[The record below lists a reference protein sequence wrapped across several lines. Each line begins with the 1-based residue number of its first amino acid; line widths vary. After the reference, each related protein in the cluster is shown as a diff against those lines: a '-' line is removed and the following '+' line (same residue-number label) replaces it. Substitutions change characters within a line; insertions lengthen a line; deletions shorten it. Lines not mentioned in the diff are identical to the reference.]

1 MIGGRRRGATPRE
14 EEDKMEEEADEKQE
28 DEQTKIASPMP
39 GTPIIIGTP
48 PNNTDNSQAYVCYL
62 SPPPHTT
69 NRQQQSPINEAAT
82 PVNNFSTA
90 QMKKPKHT
98 KLPQP
103 PHNNNDN
110 TPLLTRLTSHI
121 EYSSATR
128 FKASYLKHLGG
139 NPNER
144 VPTSP
149 HVPNQRGMTRE
160 QLETQELLRQHL
172 RQEGRDL
179 PGRDFPRRMLN
190 PLQRRDNPGA
200 APAGNGGRFANLPSQ
215 RAPNP
220 NPSVS
225 TISISFSPDGRTLAS
240 THGDHTVK
248 ITCAHTGSLIRNL
261 EGHPRTPWT
270 VKYHPTNNRIVAS
283 GCLGFQVRVW
293 DWNYRTESVRRSY
306 RWDKE
311 KRYGGRYC
319 KQVES
324 EFARSFSPRGVMD
337 PAFKGKKKEYK
348 EEEDD
353 DYAVAVLEELG
364 IPPTDPAWYDVLSE
378 SYNYHDGIGVCLN
391 MIRLNHAIISLA
403 FHPSGEILAVASGS
417 TLHLWDYDEEGRRRK
432 KKRKESLNAGGQPQ
446 RESESRILYRDRNS
460 DFPASRTVD
469 LRHES
474 ALRCVHFPPC
484 GKTLII
490 GGVNPQSANEGLV
503 HRHPRGRG
511 GMSGGGMSFHLR
523 LWDFDLEAIL
533 DADGGSSNMGG
544 SVTDEGEVTWNIIGG
559 KKALSDVSCDLDGI
573 G

>member
-1 MIGGRRRGATPRE
+1 
-14 EEDKMEEEADEKQE
+14 
-28 DEQTKIASPMP
+28 
-39 GTPIIIGTP
+39 
-48 PNNTDNSQAYVCYL
+48 
-62 SPPPHTT
+62 
-69 NRQQQSPINEAAT
+69 
-82 PVNNFSTA
+82 
-90 QMKKPKHT
+90 
-98 KLPQP
+98 
-103 PHNNNDN
+103 
-110 TPLLTRLTSHI
+110 
-121 EYSSATR
+121 
-128 FKASYLKHLGG
+128 
-139 NPNER
+139 
-144 VPTSP
+144 
-149 HVPNQRGMTRE
+149 
-160 QLETQELLRQHL
+160 
-172 RQEGRDL
+172 
-179 PGRDFPRRMLN
+179 
-190 PLQRRDNPGA
+190 
-200 APAGNGGRFANLPSQ
+200 
-215 RAPNP
+215 
-220 NPSVS
+220 
-225 TISISFSPDGRTLAS
+225 
-240 THGDHTVK
+240 
-248 ITCAHTGSLIRNL
+248 
-261 EGHPRTPWT
+261 
-270 VKYHPTNNRIVAS
+270 
-283 GCLGFQVRVW
+283 
-293 DWNYRTESVRRSY
+293 
-306 RWDKE
+306 
-311 KRYGGRYC
+311 
-319 KQVES
+319 
-324 EFARSFSPRGVMD
+324 MD

-353 DYAVAVLEELG
+353 DYAVAVLEEMG

-378 SYNYHDGIGVCLN
+378 SYNYHNGIGVCLN